1 MPGAGRPANIRLVM
15 PRSFGAWVLSIAL
28 GACASSSP
36 PEAEAPAG
44 GQAAAEEEETDAE
57 PERAPPPPGA
67 LWRDEVDETVDAGL
81 GWFLQLVEVEPSL
94 DNGRFK
100 GFRIVDLR
108 PSSYW
113 RGVDLRPGDV
123 VVSVNGKSIER
134 DKEAFDVFKSLKKEG
149 ELRVKYLRAGRE
161 RELVYRIVAPPPP
174 APQRPAS

>member
-1 MPGAGRPANIRLVM
+1 ML
-15 PRSFGAWVLSIAL
+15 AL
-28 GACASSSP
+28 GGCASSPP
-36 PEAEAPAG
+36 PESETPAT
-44 GQAAAEEEETDAE
+44 AEEVEREDTEE
-57 PERAPPPPGA
+57 PERARPPAGA

-113 RGVDLRPGDV
+113 QGVDLRPGDV
-123 VVSVNGKSIER
+123 VLRVNGKSIER
-134 DKEAFDVFKSLKKEG
+134 DNEANEVFKSLKKEN

-161 RELVYRIVAPPPP
+161 RELVYRIVPPPP
-174 APQRPAS
+174 PTQRPAS